1 MAELTKQPNE
11 AKLNEVENATAQTN
25 EAENVTA
32 QTQPETTG
40 ATPGVSPTVKTQAEL
55 IAEANKYGINT
66 DGLDTMVAHVFNE
79 YVRPKLTQQI
89 TTAIAERMGAVYTD
103 INTQL
108 FEIREGAI
116 AGIIKLCKDNGITS
130 LTLMLTD
137 NGLEAKRTLR
147 NITQTGDSE
156 RKSRAPKYVITNGV
170 QTYDSISDMLHTLDP
185 DTTGKNIN
193 GAGVINKLK
202 KLVNL
207 NEYNVI
213 NQDDQNSEPFAV
225 WAKLNVSNC
234 PTI

>member
-32 QTQPETTG
+32 QTNETT
-40 ATPGVSPTVKTQAEL
+40 ATATVASPTVKTQAEL

-66 DGLDTMVAHVFNE
+66 DGLDTMLAHVFDG

-108 FEIREGAI
+108 FEMREGAI

-137 NGLEAKRTLR
+137 NGFEAKRTLR
-147 NITQTGDSE
+147 TTQTGDSE
-156 RKSRAPKYVITNGV
+156 RKSRAPKYVITNGM
-170 QTYDSISDMLHTLDP
+170 QTYDSISHMLHTLEP
-185 DTTGKNIN
+185 DTAGKNIN
-193 GAGVINKLK
+193 GASVINKLK

-225 WAKLNVSNC
+225 WAKLNVANC

>member
-1 MAELTKQPNE
+1 
-11 AKLNEVENATAQTN
+11 
-25 EAENVTA
+25 
-32 QTQPETTG
+32 
-40 ATPGVSPTVKTQAEL
+40 
-55 IAEANKYGINT
+55 
-66 DGLDTMVAHVFNE
+66 
-79 YVRPKLTQQI
+79 
-89 TTAIAERMGAVYTD
+89 
-103 INTQL
+103 
-108 FEIREGAI
+108 
-116 AGIIKLCKDNGITS
+116 
-130 LTLMLTD
+130 MLTD
-137 NGLEAKRTLR
+137 NGFEAKRTLR